1 MRKRNPLFK
10 ILMNT
15 SWVTIVL
22 IVILVVLLGN
32 ERSADREYRE
42 KMLDKATVISPTG
55 KPDSEPTLMPTI
67 EPAFTPTSVP
77 TLTPTP
83 AATLTPVPILTPTLI
98 PTLTPTL
105 TPLLSPTP
113 VVTEPEIVE
122 PGSAGMI
129 ALTFD
134 DGPSSRYTDIIL
146 DTLSQ
151 YEDAH
156 VTFFVVGTQAERFK
170 EQMQRAYDL
179 GCEIANHTTNHVKL
193 TDCTEEEI
201 QKEIEYVN
209 SILIGY
215 GLPAAKLVRPPYGSN
230 DAAVRKS
237 VNYPL
242 VVWSLDTFDYTTK
255 DKEAIIE
262 KVMSAQNGD
271 IVLLHDIHEATAE
284 AAEEFIPMLI
294 EKGFKLVTVSE
305 MYEQNGEELLKGHV
319 YSNGR

>member
-1 MRKRNPLFK
+1 MAFFLLTKEEEE
-10 ILMNT
+10 
-15 SWVTIVL
+15 L
-22 IVILVVLLGN
+22 I
-32 ERSADREYRE
+32 
-42 KMLDKATVISPTG
+42 
-55 KPDSEPTLMPTI
+55 
-67 EPAFTPTSVP
+67 
-77 TLTPTP
+77 
-83 AATLTPVPILTPTLI
+83 
-98 PTLTPTL
+98 
-105 TPLLSPTP
+105 
-113 VVTEPEIVE
+113 E

-146 DTLSQ
+146 DTLER

-156 VTFFVVGTQAERFK
+156 VTFFVVGTQAERFR

-193 TDCTEEEI
+193 TNCTEEEI

-209 SILIGY
+209 SVLIGY
-215 GLPAAKLVRPPYGSN
+215 GLPAAKLVRPPYGST

-255 DKEAIIE
+255 NKDTIIE
-262 KVMSAQNGD
+262 KVMTAQDGD

-305 MYEQNGEELLKGHV
+305 LFEASGEELQKGHV